1 MNISRERCVRV
12 SNLAIISE
20 MCEIIN
26 TLSDIV
32 KKQQTEIE
40 RSKVEESVKEELR
53 QMVKGAE
60 DRMDVNE
67 YHLRRVVDTDSGE
80 IFEEDAD
87 DD

>member
-40 RSKVEESVKEELR
+40 RSKVEESVK
-53 QMVKGAE
+53 
-60 DRMDVNE
+60 
-67 YHLRRVVDTDSGE
+67 
-80 IFEEDAD
+80 
-87 DD
+87 

>member
-40 RSKVEESVKEELR
+40 RSKVEESVKEEIR
-53 QMVKGAE
+53 QMIKDA
-60 DRMDVNE
+60 DDKMDANE
-67 YHLRRVVDTDSGE
+67 YHLRRVIDTDSGE
-80 IFEEDAD
+80 NFKEDAND
-87 DD
+87 D

>member
-1 MNISRERCVRV
+1 M

-40 RSKVEESVKEELR
+40 RSKVEESVKEEIR
-53 QMVKGAE
+53 QMIKDA
-60 DRMDVNE
+60 DDKMDANE

-80 IFEEDAD
+80 SFEEETD

>member
-1 MNISRERCVRV
+1 M

-40 RSKVEESVKEELR
+40 RSKVEESVKEEIR
-53 QMVKGAE
+53 QMIKDA
-60 DRMDVNE
+60 DDKMDANE
-67 YHLRRVVDTDSGE
+67 YHLRRVIDTDSGE
-80 IFEEDAD
+80 NFKEDAND
-87 DD
+87 D